1 MQRRGY
7 TYDTDHVSAIHR
19 DRGTICRVRIDRHSI
34 RDRCCGTVACGGRRF
49 TLRNRALMRWIVPEK
64 RAAIYIRD
72 GFTCCY
78 CGTDL
83 RNASRADIGL
93 DHLISRNHGGS
104 NHATNLST
112 CCGLC
117 NSTKGTQNYT
127 EYAAGGSLVRIERTR
142 MQPVNIDLGRALIEG
157 YGPSWESWA
166 EAEHA
171 EAEHAEAAIVPV
183 VKPSS
188 KLRSKPRAV
197 ASRQAEADLI
207 AIAAEGGY

>member
-1 MQRRGY
+1 
-7 TYDTDHVSAIHR
+7 
-19 DRGTICRVRIDRHSI
+19 
-34 RDRCCGTVACGGRRF
+34 
-49 TLRNRALMRWIVPEK
+49 MRWIVPEK

-171 EAEHAEAAIVPV
+171 EAEQAEYMIEDEDRDDTARICAARLAVYRAASRYGISIADMQIDHVLGNGPV
-183 VKPSS
+183 SYAVHMVCKPSFY
-188 KLRSKPRAV
+188 A
-197 ASRQAEADLI
+197 ADLLSAILRDSFMTFGPIHPVMTGLYTI
-207 AIAAEGGY
+207 AKG